1 MKRNDFLQNLLLI
14 ILSAVLAAC
23 IVYLACLGALPVT
36 YTSHARVQLT
46 GDALHVG
53 DIKEFAGYIE
63 GDEALRN
70 KAIEACVEEGR
81 TGGAEMKYHVAT
93 ATLPEEGI
101 IDIYVKSDNPY
112 TSHSIE
118 QEIVKAAYSDYPASH
133 EGLSVNLVEAASVA
147 AEPDH
152 KPITGYTILG
162 AIFGAAFG
170 TFLSFAAVKGER
182 EKRRRKRISDPRFA
196 RIEED
201 EAAYDSLFAEDNEDV
216 DPEMREL
223 YKVTKRA
230 EADRGQKAP
239 LEEGVS
245 EDPVS
250 EETAPEQPQSFEKNS
265 PEGRMSEEAEAAYLE
280 AMEIEAAAADIED
293 KVEQSIVAADI
304 EDKVEHSTAAA
315 DIEDKVEQSTAKDTE
330 TEGGDHYEE

>member
-1 MKRNDFLQNLLLI
+1 MKNMKGTFMKRNDFLQNLLLI

-63 GDEALRN
+63 GDESLRN
-70 KAIEACVEEGR
+70 KVKEACDGEGK
-81 TGGAEMKYHVAT
+81 TGVTEMKYHVAT
-93 ATLPEEGI
+93 AALPEEGI
-101 IDIYVKSDNPY
+101 IDIYVRADDPY
-112 TSHSIE
+112 ISHDIE
-118 QEIVKAAYSDYPASH
+118 QAIVTTAYSDYPASH

-147 AEPDH
+147 ADPDY
-152 KPITGYTILG
+152 KPTTGYTILG
-162 AIFGAAFG
+162 AILGAAFG

-182 EKRRRKRISDPRFA
+182 EKRRRQRTSDPRFA
-196 RIEED
+196 RIEEE
-201 EAAYDSLFAEDNEDV
+201 EAVYDSLFSEDNEDV

-230 EADRGQKAP
+230 EADRGNETAK
-239 LEEGVS
+239 EEAVS
-245 EDPVS
+245 EDN
-250 EETAPEQPQSFEKNS
+250 TIEQPEPVEENRH
-265 PEGRMSEEAEAAYLE
+265 EGRMSEEAEAAYLE

-293 KVEQSIVAADI
+293 KVEQS
-304 EDKVEHSTAAA
+304 
-315 DIEDKVEQSTAKDTE
+315 TAKDTE
-330 TEGGDHYEE
+330 TEGGDPYEE